1 MRGLVRVGIGGCT
14 ITASKRSKV
23 LHKTEVYTLH
33 LSIEELKLTIIHSW
47 SNEHDPLNS
56 LSTLFLVSR
65 LARVAMGIA
74 MARSEQSGYILKD
87 KRDIQNNAREFHMA

>member
-56 LSTLFLVSR
+56 LSTLFLVLSF
-65 LARVAMGIA
+65 
-74 MARSEQSGYILKD
+74 SESSNGH
-87 KRDIQNNAREFHMA
+87 RNGTF